1 MVGAGTGNA
10 ELPGDNTPVW
20 LRLDEMLA
28 RPPSVEPV
36 DILATK
42 NQLGLFAPGETGREF
57 SLHQP
62 WLAITGYR
70 PAP

>member
-1 MVGAGTGNA
+1 
-10 ELPGDNTPVW
+10 
-20 LRLDEMLA
+20 MLA

-62 WLAITGYR
+62 WLAITGHR